1 MSNPLAP
8 LALATLMLALAGC
21 ASLGRDEARNPL
33 DLADCRVGGEK
44 GPSVPGQPDSS
55 RDRRCN
61 PHGEAVL
68 WSSDKQSDMKL
79 ELPRR
84 GD

>member
-1 MSNPLAP
+1 MSIRIVPLS
-8 LALATLMLALAGC
+8 LAIALMALAGC
-21 ASLGRDEARNPL
+21 ATLGQDEPRSPL

-44 GPSVPGQPDSS
+44 GPPVPGTTTG

-61 PHGEAVL
+61 PEQEAVL
-68 WSSDKQSDMKL
+68 WSSDKRSDMKL

>member
-1 MSNPLAP
+1 MSSRIAP
-8 LALATLMLALAGC
+8 PFPAIVLLALAGC
-21 ASLGRDEARNPL
+21 ASMGQDEARSPL

-44 GPSVPGQPDSS
+44 GPRVPGQPDSS

-61 PHGEAVL
+61 PQAEGLL
-68 WSSDKQSDMKL
+68 WSSDSRSEMKL

>member
-1 MSNPLAP
+1 MSSRIAP
-8 LALATLMLALAGC
+8 LAIATLMLTLAGC
-21 ASLGRDEARNPL
+21 ASMGQDEARNPL
-33 DLADCRVGGEK
+33 DVADCRVGGEA

-61 PHGEAVL
+61 PQGEAVL
-68 WSSDKQSDMKL
+68 WSSDKSSDMKL